1 MSVEQ
6 NKPTAFRLDDP
17 RILIAEDANAP
28 IAPARGAIIV
38 TPASEAAANEAPV
51 PEVSRTPRSRW
62 AVLFWAGLGGLVS
75 LGVGLSVSRLIEDMF
90 ARADWLGWLAAAL
103 AAAAAIGLA
112 ALILKEV
119 LSLLRLSKIEAMHER
134 AAAIIAADD
143 RKAARGLVA
152 DLLSLY
158 KSAPRMARARASVEL
173 AARDIV
179 DGADLVRIAERE
191 LFSSLDAEA
200 RRLITDAATRV
211 SVVTAVSPR
220 ALVDMLFVGAETIR
234 LIRRLAALYGGRP
247 GSLGLLRLFRQAL
260 GNLAITGGMAAGE
273 SVLSQALGHG
283 LASRISAKLGEG
295 VLNGI
300 LIARLGLAAMA
311 VTRPLPF
318 VALPRPG
325 VGDVVGNL
333 FAREKSDAA
342 AKTKSD

>member
-1 MSVEQ
+1 MSVERS
-6 NKPTAFRLDDP
+6 KPTAFRLDDP
-17 RILIAEDANAP
+17 RVLIAEDETAP
-28 IAPARGAIIV
+28 LTPTRGAIIV
-38 TPASEAAANEAPV
+38 TPAPD
-51 PEVSRTPRSRW
+51 PETGGTPAETVSRNLRSRW
-62 AVLFWAGLGGLVS
+62 AALFWTGLGGLVS
-75 LGVGLSVSRLIEDMF
+75 LGIGLSVSRLIEDLF
-90 ARADWLGWLAAAL
+90 ARSDWLGWLAAAL

-112 ALILKEV
+112 VLILKEV

-134 AAAIIAADD
+134 ASAIIAADD

-152 DLLSLY
+152 DLLGLY
-158 KSAPRMARARASVEL
+158 RSVPRMARARSAVDL

-191 LFSSLDAEA
+191 LFSGLDAEA

-220 ALVDMLFVGAETIR
+220 AIVDMLFVGAETLR

-247 GSLGLLRLFRQAL
+247 GSLGLLRLLRQAL
-260 GNLAITGGMAAGE
+260 GNLAITGGMAAGD
-273 SVLSQALGHG
+273 SILSQALGHG

-318 VALPRPG
+318 IALPRPG
-325 VGDVVGNL
+325 VSDVVGNL
-333 FAREKSDAA
+333 FARDKGDAGKSKAD
-342 AKTKSD
+342 